1 MFGFGKKGPGRDG
14 GLFGFRG
21 EDEDGES
28 GRGGRVL
35 GPGGGKEDMK
45 EIIYHF
51 RPAEQEHMPGF
62 WNDMGGMGEADGEYF
77 VPGAMD
83 MI

>member
-1 MFGFGKKGPGRDG
+1 L
-14 GLFGFRG
+14 GL
-21 EDEDGES
+21 
-28 GRGGRVL
+28 
-35 GPGGGKEDMK
+35 GGGEEDTK
-45 EIIYHF
+45 EIIYLF

>member
-1 MFGFGKKGPGRDG
+1 MVKKAGKGM
-14 GLFGFRG
+14 G
-21 EDEDGES
+21 ECSVLEGDKAGES
-28 GRGGRVL
+28 GRGGRIL
-35 GPGGGKEDMK
+35 GLDGGKEDTK
-45 EIIYHF
+45 EIIYFF
-51 RPAEQEHMPGF
+51 RPAEQEHMTGF